1 MLTETPREQREGRRL
16 SRPVWLVITRDC
28 LSTHRRSPILVLTG
42 SDVAQLIKTN
52 ALLVFFTTIGPKPNC
67 QLFAMDQACCSWY
80 LYLRLKHLYLYLL
93 IQYVIQIYCG
103 LFDEPA
109 AVPVC

>member
-1 MLTETPREQREGRRL
+1 
-16 SRPVWLVITRDC
+16 
-28 LSTHRRSPILVLTG
+28 
-42 SDVAQLIKTN
+42 
-52 ALLVFFTTIGPKPNC
+52 
-67 QLFAMDQACCSWY
+67 MDQACCSWY